1 MSTAAASTTKERI
14 LDAAE
19 EIMLAKSFHSVG
31 LNEIL
36 SAVKVP
42 KGSFYHYFASKE
54 QFGVELIRHYVS
66 EHTERLRK
74 FLTDPELKGLA
85 CLANHWNLTIGRM
98 TECSC
103 SGGACLV
110 AKLSLEV
117 ATFSEP
123 MREAL
128 AVGLKQ
134 WRALYEQAIR
144 DGQKDGSV
152 RKDIDPATTAAIL
165 QDTWQGAIQR
175 TQVEKSV
182 TPLRTAAQFLQDHL
196 RAKR

>member
-1 MSTAAASTTKERI
+1 MTAAPTTKERI

-54 QFGVELIRHYVS
+54 QFGVELIRHYVG

-74 FLTDPELKGLA
+74 YFEDESVPALERFA
-85 CLANHWNLTIGRM
+85 AHWNMLIGKM

-103 SGGACLV
+103 DSGACLV
-110 AKLSLEV
+110 AKLSMEV

-123 MREAL
+123 MREAM
-128 AVGLKQ
+128 AEGLKA
-134 WRALYEQAIR
+134 WRGIYEQTIR
-144 DGQKDGSV
+144 AGQADRSISK
-152 RKDIDPATTAAIL
+152 KLDPETAASIV

-182 TPLRTAAQFLQDHL
+182 GSLRTAVKFLRSYL
-196 RAKR
+196 AGGA